1 MKITVSEDYLFVMI
15 IDDIY
20 NENLNLNII
29 RMKHDGSD
37 NVKIVQ
43 MNMPSP
49 GSYFPNFMQ
58 IVKDKLII
66 YKYDENWNSLIIDT
80 DFYGN
85 TLNWDI

>member
-1 MKITVSEDYLFVMI
+1 MKITVSEDYLFVTI

-20 NENLNLNII
+20 NENLNLSII

-37 NVKIVQ
+37 IVKIVQ
-43 MNMPSP
+43 MNMPSL

-66 YKYDENWNSLIIDT
+66 INMMKIGIHQ
-80 DFYGN
+80 
-85 TLNWDI
+85 